1 MIKFIH
7 KNILNPCQ
15 VVVDNLVQT
24 EGTRDFKKI
33 QRLTVHSSVCFPIKK
48 LILKGMNLTI
58 VSVNFHVA
66 SFKLCL

>member
-15 VVVDNLVQT
+15 VVDNLAQT

-58 VSVNFHVA
+58 VSVHFHVA